1 MGSRRRAGGAE
12 GSAAVVLGASAVAL
26 VAALTAV
33 ATGGVTGLRWRF
45 LLVLLAML
53 GVAVGV
59 VRNGPSR
66 RRPWYLLLGGMLASA
81 VGDGAVLLASRE
93 GPLAANVPLDAWLT
107 ALAGLL
113 FLAGVLDATRP
124 FRPGER
130 GSALDALI
138 ATLVSGSLLWQT
150 VVVPAAVPGWTG
162 SGTELAG
169 ALQVSIQLGVLVL
182 LARLARSLPPGRRLA
197 AGALTVGVT
206 ASVAAFLLGAFH
218 EASGGD
224 AYSGLRASLGAAAN
238 LAAAGA
244 ALHPSMRLL
253 TVRRPVRVEEVSLTR
268 TLLLGL
274 ALAAPP
280 GVLLVSS
287 ARGVEVSLVSL
298 AVPWVVLAA
307 AVLTRI
313 HLLQRGWETVR
324 DELARSEDRLVSF
337 VANTGDTVLLVTLP
351 DAGVPR
357 VRFASPSCRRLTGRD
372 AEEVCRLPLDAL
384 TEPEDAAALLALVTG
399 DGPLPRVGDVQVR
412 HRDGSHRWVEA
423 VVDHAPEEDVRSV
436 VLTLRDVDER
446 KRAELEL
453 AEVALRDELTGSWNR
468 RGVFGLLGA
477 ALAGPVDGG
486 RTVGVVLADLDG
498 FKAVN
503 DRAGHAAGDAVLRTF
518 ARRLE
523 HAVRDADAVGRIG
536 GDEFLV
542 LFHADGPATA
552 LAVAERVVAVG
563 AAPILLEGSEHRVGV
578 SAGVALADVGTDVPE
593 LLSRA
598 DVALYRAKAAGKNR
612 AQLAD
617 DLDVV

>member
-1 MGSRRRAGGAE
+1 MTSRRRAGGAD
-12 GSAAVVLGASAVAL
+12 GSAAVVFGAVAVAL

-33 ATGGVTGLRWRF
+33 AAGGVTGLRWRF
-45 LLVLLAML
+45 LLVVLAMV

-59 VRNGPSR
+59 TRNDPSR

-81 VGDGAVLLASRE
+81 TGDVVVLLASRE

-107 ALAGLL
+107 AVAGLL
-113 FLAGVLDATRP
+113 FLAGLLDATRP

-169 ALQVSIQLGVLVL
+169 ALQVSVQLGVLVL
-182 LARLARSLPPGRRLA
+182 LARLARSLPRGRRLA
-197 AGALTVGVT
+197 AGALTFGVGAAV
-206 ASVAAFLLGAFH
+206 VAFLLGAFH

-253 TVRRPVRVEEVSLTR
+253 TVRRPIQVEEVSLAR

-287 ARGVEVSLVSL
+287 ARGVEVSLGSL
-298 AVPWVVLAA
+298 AATWVVLAA
-307 AVLTRI
+307 VVLTRI
-313 HLLQRGWETVR
+313 HLLQRGWEAAR
-324 DELARSEDRLVSF
+324 GELARSEDRLVSL
-337 VANTGDTVLLVTLP
+337 VANTGDTVLLVAVP
-351 DAGVPR
+351 DAGIPR
-357 VRFASPSCRRLTGRD
+357 IRFASPSCRRLTGREP
-372 AEEVCRLPLDAL
+372 AEVCRLPLDAL
-384 TEPEDAAALLALVTG
+384 TEPEDTDALLAIVTG
-399 DGPLPRVGDVQVR
+399 GGPLPRVGDVRVR
-412 HRDGSHRWVEA
+412 HLDGAHRWVEA
-423 VVDHAPEEDVRSV
+423 VVDRAPEEDVRSV

-453 AEVALRDELTGSWNR
+453 AEVALRDDLTGLWNR

-477 ALAGPVDGG
+477 ALASPPEGG
-486 RTVGVVLADLDG
+486 RTVAVVLADLDG

-503 DRAGHAAGDAVLRTF
+503 DRAGHAAGDAVLRAL

-542 LFHADGPATA
+542 LCSVDGPATA
-552 LAVAERVVAVG
+552 AAVADRIIAVG
-563 AAPILLEGSEHRVGV
+563 AAPFHVDGVEHRVGV
-578 SAGVALADVGTDVPE
+578 SAGVALADVGTPVAE

-598 DVALYRAKAAGKNR
+598 DVALYRAKAAGKNQ
-612 AQLAD
+612 AWFAD
-617 DLDVV
+617 GADVV